1 MAILLMLNTLQG
13 TLVVVLA
20 LVLPEDLLVAISVP
34 CPDKFTVPW
43 HAHRHVHAHSEAS
56 HALTRPAHSA
66 RPARSDTS
74 STSRSFTRSSKQLA
88 QQACGLFD
96 GGHLA

>member
-1 MAILLMLNTLQG
+1 MLYMVRQMYRP
-13 TLVVVLA
+13 A
-20 LVLPEDLLVAISVP
+20 LVLPEELHVAISVP
-34 CPDKFTVPW
+34 CSDKFTVPQ
-43 HAHRHVHAHSEAS
+43 HAHRHVHAHPEAT

-66 RPARSDTS
+66 RPARPDTS
-74 STSRSFTRSSKQLA
+74 STSRSFTRTSKQLA

>member
-1 MAILLMLNTLQG
+1 MLYG
-13 TLVVVLA
+13 VRLVYRPA
-20 LVLPEDLLVAISVP
+20 LVLPEELHAAISVP
-34 CPDKFTVPW
+34 RPDKFTVPQR
-43 HAHRHVHAHSEAS
+43 AHRHVHAHSEAS

-66 RPARSDTS
+66 PPARSDTS
-74 STSRSFTRSSKQLA
+74 STFRSFTRTSKQLA